1 MKIIWTEFAIEDLKI
16 IFDYYA
22 SKANK
27 NIAHKIRKQIFKST
41 KQLIQNPQSG
51 QLELHLEKL
60 NQQHRYI
67 LSGNYKIIYK
77 LNHEYI
83 IINDVF
89 DARQNPTTMINE
101 KRNIK

>member
-1 MKIIWTEFAIEDLKI
+1 MKIIWTEFAIENLKI

-27 NIAHKIRKQIFKST
+27 NVAHKIRKQIFKST

-77 LNHEYI
+77 LDHEYI
-83 IINDVF
+83 IIHDVF